1 MSERVIAIGDIHA
14 CVLPLRK
21 LIDLIQPDA
30 TDTIVT
36 LGDYVNRGPDGR
48 GVIDELIRL
57 RDRCH
62 LVPLLGNHDQLLIHN
77 RASRTANPGEP
88 VRDPDIGL
96 ERFRDEHF
104 VFLESCA
111 MYYEIDTHFFVH
123 ANYEANKSLADQDH
137 YTLLWLSLDAKMPK
151 RHCSRKTAIVG
162 HTSQRNGE
170 ILDRYYLKC
179 IDTYCHGG
187 GWLTALEVR
196 TGQTWQVNKIGIERD
211 EAPSA

>member
-1 MSERVIAIGDIHA
+1 MANRVIAIGDIHGCSLA
-14 CVLPLRK
+14 LRK
-21 LIDLIQPDA
+21 LIDVMQPDS
-30 TDTIVT
+30 TDTVVP

-57 RDRCH
+57 RTRCN
-62 LVPLLGNHDQLLIHN
+62 LVPLLGNHDQLLLHN
-77 RASRTANPGEP
+77 RSSRTEIPGYP
-88 VRDPDIGL
+88 INDPENGL
-96 ERFRDEHF
+96 ERFRDEAF

-123 ANYEANKSLADQDH
+123 ANYEAHKQLPEQDH

-162 HTSQRNGE
+162 HTSQHNGE
-170 ILDRYYLKC
+170 ILNRRHLKC

-187 GWLTALEVR
+187 GWLTALDVCS
-196 TGQTWQVNKIGIERD
+196 GQTWQVNKHGMERGITT
-211 EAPSA
+211 